1 MWRSHG
7 SSTPV
12 NTTVMWFFFMV
23 FYCLPPSRSPGCPCG
38 LWPCT
43 AALSPARMKLT
54 ALWCAGLPAFS
65 NTRSPGRL
73 SGGHSPW
80 LSAVLFRVLYKI
92 TLKYKGKRRKFAV
105 SELRA
110 AVSVSRQQVGSL
122 ATEQSLVG
130 KEVTTRDR
138 KWKDAGSLQNKS
150 IIVPQT
156 NQWHS
161 LQSGY

>member
-1 MWRSHG
+1 M
-7 SSTPV
+7 
-12 NTTVMWFFFMV
+12 
-23 FYCLPPSRSPGCPCG
+23 
-38 LWPCT
+38 
-43 AALSPARMKLT
+43 
-54 ALWCAGLPAFS
+54 
-65 NTRSPGRL
+65 
-73 SGGHSPW
+73 
-80 LSAVLFRVLYKI
+80 
-92 TLKYKGKRRKFAV
+92 

-156 NQWHS
+156 NQ
-161 LQSGY
+161 